1 MIIDLSISEL
11 LIVSL
16 FFLTAFNCALTY
28 FCCTKSLNLL
38 EEGNCVSK
46 AINKLRA
53 LDQYLL
59 SKINMLMALFY
70 FGLSYTFIES
80 KMLSNDYAFLLAC
93 LLSFPLTL
101 ITTYASRICYCYTCN
116 VLLDTKL
123 NEIECFVVNFKRL
136 LVIYFPFVII
146 SFVVPTVYLFGLSE
160 VVSNIICLS
169 IFVIVLILW
178 IFLTPKA
185 IAISYRAKEIPKNSL
200 LRHRLD
206 KLMEKHG
213 IKKYKLYKWDS
224 SRSKESNAMVSG
236 IAVCHL
242 FISSCLIEE
251 VTLPELETVITHELG
266 HVKHNHLLKMM
277 IGKLFVIAS
286 LVVLAVVP
294 YMLDLGQMEKG
305 MFYLFI
311 IMVVCVGII
320 IGVKIE
326 KKYELQ
332 ADMYAACYNDPE
344 LFASALRKITKYEE
358 DEESA
363 LDSVF
368 QSHPSTSD
376 RIEKVKKDED

>member
-1 MIIDLSISEL
+1 M
-11 LIVSL
+11 
-16 FFLTAFNCALTY
+16 
-28 FCCTKSLNLL
+28 
-38 EEGNCVSK
+38 
-46 AINKLRA
+46 
-53 LDQYLL
+53 
-59 SKINMLMALFY
+59 
-70 FGLSYTFIES
+70 
-80 KMLSNDYAFLLAC
+80 
-93 LLSFPLTL
+93 
-101 ITTYASRICYCYTCN
+101 
-116 VLLDTKL
+116 
-123 NEIECFVVNFKRL
+123 
-136 LVIYFPFVII
+136 
-146 SFVVPTVYLFGLSE
+146 
-160 VVSNIICLS
+160 
-169 IFVIVLILW
+169 
-178 IFLTPKA
+178 
-185 IAISYRAKEIPKNSL
+185 
-200 LRHRLD
+200 
-206 KLMEKHG
+206 
-213 IKKYKLYKWDS
+213 
-224 SRSKESNAMVSG
+224 
-236 IAVCHL
+236 
-242 FISSCLIEE
+242 IEE

-326 KKYELQ
+326 RKYELQ